1 MNALLEKDETEIF
14 AMAKKIQTFTDDK
27 GRIEKGREFR
37 QVIQSMNYSISED
50 TEKELMVLLEKGE
63 KVIHN
68 LGIELQNTRASKRE
82 AQEAYKRATQQCK
95 DYDTQ
100 LIVTLKDALNR
111 EFYSVMGN
119 LRNEYQDYIVSVLQE
134 NFPEDIEFQ
143 EFQATIAEMPSV
155 QEMVDANVKIETKTV
170 IVDSYEVS
178 DSVWYKPW
186 TWFSSHTEYVRETQ
200 KTEYVDLTPIAET
213 LTTNL
218 RTVSTKNIDGFR
230 EDATTNVGV
239 AKANVL
245 ATMDSIDKKVEAIQA
260 KLLVAIQDKTKMEAR
275 RQENQIKMDWYN
287 EFCKELQ
294 EILAV

>member
-1 MNALLEKDETEIF
+1 M
-14 AMAKKIQTFTDDK
+14 
-27 GRIEKGREFR
+27 
-37 QVIQSMNYSISED
+37 
-50 TEKELMVLLEKGE
+50 
-63 KVIHN
+63 
-68 LGIELQNTRASKRE
+68 
-82 AQEAYKRATQQCK
+82 
-95 DYDTQ
+95 
-100 LIVTLKDALNR
+100 
-111 EFYSVMGN
+111 
-119 LRNEYQDYIVSVLQE
+119 
-134 NFPEDIEFQ
+134 
-143 EFQATIAEMPSV
+143 
-155 QEMVDANVKIETKTV
+155 